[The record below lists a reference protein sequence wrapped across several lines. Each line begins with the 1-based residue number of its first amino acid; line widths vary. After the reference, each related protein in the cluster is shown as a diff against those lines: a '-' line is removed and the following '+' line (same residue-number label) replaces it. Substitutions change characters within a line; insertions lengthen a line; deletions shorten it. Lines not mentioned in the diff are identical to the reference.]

1 MKNKF
6 NFKSI
11 ILTLTLLTL
20 GVGQMWGEANNWK
33 VKGEGTGLN
42 GWNSTNTSMTQGS
55 TYTNIWYIQVSG
67 NCEFKVVGST
77 GAWGDYEKNGND
89 HLETNGS
96 INTAGVTNNSGNFKC
111 TRSGTWYICYNTTS
125 GKVYGTTS
133 NPDTPPTY
141 TVTYNG
147 NGKTSGSVPTDASS
161 PYNSGST
168 VTVKGNTGSLAK
180 TGYTFAGWN
189 TAANGTGT
197 YYAPGATFSITANTT
212 LYAIWVSTDVLGG
225 TKVMA
230 YCGEL
235 NSWNQSNYQ
244 FKNNGGTQLANITIS
259 TLVTVVDDSYKTG
272 VVTLAPNTTYY
283 NQGHWDS
290 GLDCKIQAGYLYVV
304 RGSKTSTYFTQKDV
318 NGTNYLYEVSQQ
330 NSSTAATRTV
340 TTTLG
345 SSSFVEGTSTL
356 SVSTSGGPGK
366 SVLGRTNSLLYFL
379 YNGSSWSQ
387 VTLSAGNLNVS
398 ALTEGSY
405 TLATVLF
412 DGYIYVVADT
422 DNFEVT
428 SASTATLTYH
438 ANYIAGTGS
447 GTGSVPAAQ
456 TVAVNANATVAG
468 KNTLAFVNYTFQ
480 GWNTEEHITGTSYAV
495 GSSITMDANKD
506 LYAVWT
512 RSIPLDDQGATT
524 AVTGDVYGTYNST
537 YLPSFTNPEKTGYTF
552 QGWYTQIGGGGNFVI
567 NTSRVF
573 QASMNHWTNASCQFI
588 RPSTSTS
595 SLYAKWTQTVTLNAN
610 TANHGTGSDGSATA
624 TWNKGTLSNITHCT
638 PAADFKLDGYY
649 TNTTGGSKILNAD
662 GSFAAT
668 NITNYITSSK
678 WTKAGA
684 TTLYAQYVPIPVKL
698 LYGSSTP
705 LNSPTDGGAMSY
717 DATEHAYYKDVT
729 TNSSPY
735 YFRFDYNTNSEQYS
749 GNWASYPDVV
759 EAVANGSKVDCNQTV
774 KNWENKGSIKF
785 TGANGS
791 SIRIWFDSQNKKAW
805 ITEPGYSV
813 TINNGAHG
821 TVSPNGAQSVGASGI
836 TITATPTEG
845 YKLASWNVTG
855 GAHVASS
862 TSATTTLTA
871 TADGTVTAI
880 YETEAPIR
888 LYYSNPAGWSN
899 VYAYL
904 WDEDNTSDKNTNW
917 PGTDITTNIEVVDCQ
932 QYYYYEYYPSA
943 HVGWDRIIFNGGN
956 SSMQTHNLSFN
967 AATNAGQYQN
977 AGKDEDGSWQD
988 PTNPWYFAYDGD
1000 SYNTTAH
1007 PLTCTSVTS
1016 GYVELDLAANTDY
1029 AFKFVENGS
1038 TWYGCTTA
1046 TKITYEN
1053 KATAQTMSNTTGGCP
1068 NQTIKTAAAGTY
1080 RFTWDITNKRVT
1092 VTYPTS
1098 YQVTFDVGT
1107 LKGNSRTLIAY
1118 LNDDSNNKISSGDYV
1133 VSGTKVTFYAGG
1145 NEPAQV
1151 VQSGYGWKGF
1161 YGNASGDNPQL
1172 SSLTAYHINSISADA
1187 TVYACFYEV
1196 ANWITIYNEGN
1207 GDVDP
1212 DGANAYVETP
1222 TSFTAN
1228 PGTGYKFDNWTQRS
1242 GALTI
1247 ASPTNT
1253 TTNVNA
1259 TAASVLQANFS
1270 PRWSV
1275 IGTGA
1280 FGGWTAYDAHKFD
1293 NYAVVST
1300 KNVGYNTITLAAN
1313 TSYEIKIY
1321 DRQTSTTYGGSTAQ
1335 TIDYSHSGAGNQYT
1349 VATTASPKSVT
1360 IQSAAGGSYTLN
1372 WNLTDK
1378 KIAVEYPTSWYIT
1391 TGQKTTGQADN
1402 AGGSFTA
1409 VDNNSNNVYGGKFV
1423 ANNAT
1428 VTFTATPNTGYNFV
1442 GWYSDASCETAYVN
1456 GTGGAAI
1463 SGEGGVVLTLSSIT
1477 GNKTIYAKFTP
1488 KNYNVAL
1495 DMQSGAEGYGSGSN
1509 RNETV
1514 TYNTTLTT
1522 VGSLPTAANGYAF
1535 MGFYSAEGGKGTQ
1548 FMNASG
1554 TWATSVPDTIAD
1566 SKWVLDAGAT
1576 LYAYYKKAEITNLA
1590 LSAATVAPST
1600 SVTAT
1605 PEISP
1610 TPVAPTIICW
1620 KLLRANGNPLAD
1632 QPTFTPGVG
1641 NAVSFTAPSVSG
1653 SYKVACVL
1661 RTGSVCNGGTV
1672 LDSVVTDL
1680 VVAGEHTVT
1689 IRYQD
1694 GDGRTLAASSEMTGK
1709 PLEWSDAIE
1718 PATITGYTFARW
1730 EAGDGVYITDDN
1742 GTTTKTTTTTASIK
1756 VKASYDGNLTAV
1768 YTKKRMIYFNNTLGW
1783 GSVYVYFYKNDSY
1796 WNNTNGT
1803 GAQKGDQ
1810 YTSYPFSE
1818 EFYGA
1823 MTPIEGT
1830 NIWYFDCEAAGVNAS
1845 YVDVVFTEIDQLGYN
1860 FFHKTDGVKNKVIRR
1875 GDYSSSL
1882 PMYVPVV
1889 EDPVEMNDHGADYY
1903 KHGYWMNYPENT
1915 GYTLKIYSAYDAS
1928 KETGAVRE
1936 YQFPFSSDKTM
1947 PLKLD
1952 VEFNGSTSHY
1962 WFMVYRNDGLYYGKS
1977 YTFNQNFNAEQ
1988 VISSGNNK
1996 CDLLTSAPGIYTIT
2010 LTYHDNGD
2018 NPKTYDYYIDVDFPV
2033 AVGDYRILYKDQV
2046 AWSGTAH
2053 NASWSH
2059 PSDIIRKNSGET
2071 VKQDT
2076 VSLFV
2081 KVDENTSA
2089 KFQYAKTIADGGAI
2103 TWKDVTG
2110 GTIDL
2115 SGITSDG
2122 VYNFIVSQPAG
2133 GSSISLQKTEAY
2145 TGTYYIR
2152 TDCAGNT
2159 KWDSYT
2165 TLDHQMTYSDYAAA
2179 SSDGFTHYYCHWVTS
2194 GNNIRF
2200 TIANDYSVSVSDTLT
2215 DDTYTTESLAA
2226 NANIRFMYDE
2236 RTNIIKRAYISGSGT
2251 ITDRFLVL
2259 EGDAKMY
2266 DENGNALTGVNQ
2278 DHDKYDNYL
2287 GTNNQVILH
2296 DDENFVYERTI
2307 KVNATARAKLTAK
2320 YNNKVQYFKGTE
2332 GAFADGTTIQLLGG
2346 TYSAGSKY
2354 TMRIV
2359 YDFKTNRLVTAY
2371 MPEGE
2376 ISGEVEIQADMMLI
2390 REHQGEATQLTFAS
2404 GSDKLTDVK
2413 SVYGVMRFN
2422 RWTLNNRQHPEDMDK
2437 EHSDSDGD
2445 ITTYHP
2451 LVDAGSMK
2459 SISERGLYWVSFPFD
2474 VNLSDV
2480 FGFGTYGTHWIMM
2493 RYNGTERAR
2502 IGYWKDNDEG
2512 FWEYIWDRR
2521 GVTLEKGQGY
2531 VLALELD
2538 LMKATDRTFW
2548 SNEIQQ
2554 VELFFPSVSS
2564 STGEISQAN
2573 VDVTIPSHECTID
2586 RRTDKTVDDWNKD
2599 RRIADSHWN
2608 IIGVP
2613 SYANY
2618 GSTLT
2623 DGSSTIEWHTSPKTN
2638 SLPFL
2643 YEWNANDNTYTVQ
2656 SGTTYPFKAM
2666 HAYYVQYAGTLHWTL
2681 ASATP
2686 SSIVARRTYAEK
2698 PESVEFKLELMQ
2710 NEKMIDQTF
2719 VKLSDDEEVSANF
2732 AFGEDLNKE
2741 KNAGKANIYTLIEN
2755 YMPAAGNTLP
2765 MSDQTTVVPVG
2776 VTIAAAGE
2784 YTFAIPDG
2792 TSGVGVT
2799 LVDTETNERTNLS
2812 ALDYTVNL
2820 TAGTCDGRFLLEIS
2834 PVSNV
2839 ATGLEPTSDSSLKGR
2854 EGAEKRLIDNKL
2866 FIITE
2871 DGKVF
2876 DARGAMVK

>member
-20 GVGQMWGEANNWK
+20 GVGQVWGVDYYFRHWDANN
-33 VKGEGTGLN
+33 
-42 GWNSTNTSMTQGS
+42 STKLVDQGS
-55 TYTNIWYIQVSG
+55 NIYSSYFI
-67 NCEFKVVGST
+67 
-77 GAWGDYEKNGND
+77 
-89 HLETNGS
+89 LNGS
-96 INTAGVTNNSGNFKC
+96 ISFKISDASWTNANTFGKNSSAISLNSEYSCASPGSDFSLNFSTNRAYLVRFNASASTKKLLISTFVPSAAAPSAVVSGTNAMFYIQGYEGLNYLANSSKKKASNSYPMNYTGISYVNTAKSNLSTYDYITNNPGSWVGDEATNIKSATGGELITRGNAKTAAKTASTTASVTNNVLSI
-111 TRSGTWYICYNTTS
+111 STTTNS
-125 GKVYGTTS
+125 TTGVYGSLPLYIQYYIDGTFVG
-133 NPDTPPTY
+133 
-141 TVTYNG
+141 VTY
-147 NGKTSGSVPTDASS
+147 SASTAS
-161 PYNSGST
+161 YGDIP
-168 VTVKGNTGSLAK
+168 
-180 TGYTFAGWN
+180 AG
-189 TAANGTGT
+189 
-197 YYAPGATFSITANTT
+197 GATAR
-212 LYAIWVSTDVLGG
+212 A
-225 TKVMA
+225 
-230 YCGEL
+230 
-235 NSWNQSNYQ
+235 
-244 FKNNGGTQLANITIS
+244 
-259 TLVTVVDDSYKTG
+259 
-272 VVTLAPNTTYY
+272 
-283 NQGHWDS
+283 
-290 GLDCKIQAGYLYVV
+290 
-304 RGSKTSTYFTQKDV
+304 STY
-318 NGTNYLYEVSQQ
+318 
-330 NSSTAATRTV
+330 
-340 TTTLG
+340 
-345 SSSFVEGTSTL
+345 
-356 SVSTSGGPGK
+356 
-366 SVLGRTNSLLYFL
+366 
-379 YNGSSWSQ
+379 
-387 VTLSAGNLNVS
+387 NVS
-398 ALTEGSY
+398 ELTTGNH
-405 TLATVLF
+405 TLKTVLT
-412 DGYIYVVADT
+412 DGIIFWVADT

-428 SASTATLTYH
+428 PASTATLTYH
-438 ANYIAGTGS
+438 ANWYTTGTS
-447 GTGSVPAAQ
+447 GSVPAAQ
-456 TVAVNANATVAG
+456 TVAVDATATVAG
-468 KNTLAFVNYTFQ
+468 RNTLTMKNYTFS
-480 GWNTEEHITGTSYAV
+480 GWNTEEYITGTDYAV
-495 GSSITMDANKD
+495 GSSITMDEDKD
-506 LYAVWT
+506 
-512 RSIPLDDQGATT
+512 
-524 AVTGDVYGTYNST
+524 
-537 YLPSFTNPEKTGYTF
+537 
-552 QGWYTQIGGGGNFVI
+552 
-567 NTSRVF
+567 
-573 QASMNHWTNASCQFI
+573 
-588 RPSTSTS
+588 
-595 SLYAKWTQTVTLNAN
+595 LYAKWTRSITLNQNGATTNGTTSVTGTYNCSTLPSITNPEKLGYTFVGWRTENDGTGNLVINTSGALQSGVYHWTDEVTPSNRFQRYPSSTSPLYATWTQDITLNAN
-610 TANHGTGSDGSATA
+610 TANHGSGTNKTA
-624 TWNKGTLSNITHCT
+624 AVTYNSTAVTSITHCT
-638 PAADFKLDGYY
+638 PAAGYKLEGYY
-649 TNTTGGSKILNAD
+649 TGATDGTKILNAD
-662 GSFAAT
+662 GTFAAS
-668 NITNYITSSK
+668 NITVSGDVYTASGLWK
-678 WTKAGA
+678 HAGA
-684 TTLYAQYVPIPVKL
+684 TTLYAHYEPKTTVRLYYSNPASWSTVKAYVW
-698 LYGSSTP
+698 S
-705 LNSPTDGGAMSY
+705 NSNTSDKNAAWSGVVITTNTVVRNGDTY
-717 DATEHAYYKDVT
+717 YYYEYYKEDHPNWDRVIFNDGSNQTNDITFSNT
-729 TNSSPY
+729 TNNGQ
-735 YFRFDYNTNSEQYS
+735 YNDA
-749 GNWASYPDVV
+749 GNRQD
-759 EAVANGSKVDCNQTV
+759 GSWHDLPAAEVTYN
-774 KNWENKGSIKF
+774 
-785 TGANGS
+785 
-791 SIRIWFDSQNKKAW
+791 
-805 ITEPGYSV
+805 V
-813 TINNGAHG
+813 TISNGAHG

-836 TITATPTEG
+836 TITATPEEG
-845 YKLASWNVTG
+845 YKLSSWTVTG

-880 YETEAPIR
+880 YETESPIR

-904 WDEDNTSDKNTNW
+904 WDVDDTSDKNANW

-932 QYYYYEYYPSA
+932 QFYYYEYYPSA
-943 HVGWDRIIFNGGN
+943 HAGWDRIIFNGGDG
-956 SSMQTHNLSFN
+956 SKQTHDLPFS
-967 AATNAGQYQN
+967 AATNAGLYQN

-1007 PLTCTSVTS
+1007 PLTCTSATS

-1029 AFKFVENGS
+1029 EFKFVENGS

-1053 KATAQTMSNTTGGCP
+1053 KATAQTMNNTAGGSA
-1068 NQTIKTAAAGTY
+1068 NQTIKTAGAGTY

-1098 YQVTFDVGT
+1098 YKVELEVGT
-1107 LKGNSRTLIAY
+1107 VKGNANTPKIY
-1118 LNDDSNNKISSGDYV
+1118 LGSTSSEDNVISSGSYV
-1133 VSGTKVTFYAGG
+1133 IPGSTVIFWVANGAASAAKAGYNWWGFRDAPAGTNESRWTNNSVSVYTI
-1145 NEPAQV
+1145 P
-1151 VQSGYGWKGF
+1151 
-1161 YGNASGDNPQL
+1161 
-1172 SSLTAYHINSISADA
+1172 SISADA
-1187 TVYACFYEV
+1187 HIYAVFGENDYTVKM
-1196 ANWITIYNEGN
+1196 YNNGN
-1207 GDVDP
+1207 GDVYE
-1212 DGANAYVETP
+1212 GGSIVTSTTAHVATASNTLTATP
-1222 TSFTAN
+1222 Q
-1228 PGTGYKFDNWTQRS
+1228 TGYYFTGWDQFS
-1242 GALTI
+1242 DSLTI
-1247 ASPTNT
+1247 NSPSTAST
-1253 TTNVNA
+1253 TIKIKSNKLGNNA
-1259 TAASVLQANFS
+1259 RLRANYS
-1270 PRWSV
+1270 PSWSA

-1280 FGGWTAYDAHKFD
+1280 FGGWSATGTNLFV
-1293 NYAVVST
+1293 NYEVVGGDDE
-1300 KNVGYNTITLAAN
+1300 GYYSIDLAAN
-1313 TSYEIKIY
+1313 TDYEVKVY
-1321 DRQTSTTYGGSTAQ
+1321 DRKTSTTYGGSSAQ
-1335 TIDYSHSGAGNQYT
+1335 NVYYATSGADKPFT
-1349 VATTASPKSVT
+1349 MATTSSGKSLT
-1360 IQSAAGGSYTLN
+1360 IHSAAAGEYWLN

-1378 KIAVEYPTSWYIT
+1378 ALALVYPTSWFIT
-1391 TGQKTTGQADN
+1391 SGQKTTGQDDN

-1409 VDNNSNNVYGGKFV
+1409 VDNASNNVYGGKFV

-1463 SGEGGVVLTLSSIT
+1463 SGAGGVVLTLSSIT
-1477 GNKTIYAKFTP
+1477 ADKTVYAKFTP

-1535 MGFYSAEGGKGTQ
+1535 MGFYSAEGGKGTP
-1548 FMNASG
+1548 FINASG

-1576 LYAYYKKAEITNLA
+1576 LYAYFKKAEITNLA
-1590 LSAATVAPST
+1590 LSPATVAPST

-1680 VVAGEHTVT
+1680 VVAGSHTVT

-2179 SSDGFTHYYCHWVTS
+2179 GTDGFTHYYCHWVTA
-2194 GNNIRF
+2194 GTNVKF
-2200 TIANDYSVSVSDTLT
+2200 VIANDYSVCVSDTLEG
-2215 DDTYTTESLAA
+2215 DTYTTQSLAA

-2251 ITDRFLVL
+2251 ISDRFLVL

-2493 RYNGTERAR
+2493 RYNGAERAR

-2531 VLALELD
+2531 VLALELE

-2834 PVSNV
+2834 PVSNTP
-2839 ATGLEPTSDSSLKGR
+2839 TGLEPTSDSSLKGR
-2854 EGAEKRLIDNKL
+2854 KGAEKRLIDNKL

-2876 DARGAMVK
+2876 DARGAMIK